1 MIDFSPADWFIC
13 LPYFS
18 LSNGA
23 LGLRA
28 VSEPVI
34 PLSFWGT
41 VPIPACSLHECF
53 LRENWM
59 RSGEWRACFP
69 QESSSGICL
78 ETDQLL
84 NLFLTPNV
92 SLILAA
98 CPCTVKTSKQKKR
111 KGGGKDEDG
120 EMNGKDDAATCTT
133 HVRGTKWMCCGQG
146 ELFWVRSEWRG
157 SRSTGSSLRR
167 SALKGTPMDFLCARE
182 RQLPVVSLLR
192 LDFELLQAA
201 VTKMQHPLQNAGW
214 TQNWVCRECWSR
226 SVYWLMS

>member
-98 CPCTVKTSKQKKR
+98 CPCTVKTSKQQQEEGWGEGWRWGDEWKR
-111 KGGGKDEDG
+111 RCSNLYNPCERDKVNVLWTRWAILG
-120 EMNGKDDAATCTT
+120 EVRMEREQVNRLKLEKVSFERHSNG
-133 HVRGTKWMCCGQG
+133 
-146 ELFWVRSEWRG
+146 F
-157 SRSTGSSLRR
+157 SL
-167 SALKGTPMDFLCARE
+167 C
-182 RQLPVVSLLR
+182 
-192 LDFELLQAA
+192 
-201 VTKMQHPLQNAGW
+201 
-214 TQNWVCRECWSR
+214 
-226 SVYWLMS
+226 